1 MAWLCGGASYK
12 NDVQIG
18 NMQFLPVE
26 IKLSGRLISLLDSN
40 GNFLAEKVQQYQDYQ
55 EKKN

>member
-1 MAWLCGGASYK
+1 MAWLCGGNSYK

-26 IKLSGRLISLLDSN
+26 INLSGKLISLLDSN
-40 GNFLAEKVQQYQDYQ
+40 GNFLVE
-55 EKKN
+55 